1 VSALYFV
8 PVGAVP
14 DKVWEWITK
23 AAAEWFPLPI
33 QRLAALPIPESA
45 YDSKRNQYQ
54 SVEIMRMLN
63 QHAPQNGSRVL
74 GITDVDL
81 SIPMLSFLFGQA
93 QLDGPVAIVSLRRL
107 RQEFY
112 GLPERDDLL
121 RERLTKEVLHEMGHT
136 FGLVH
141 CSEPK
146 CAMNLSTH
154 IGMVDGKA
162 EQYCSRCG
170 LQLAHRFAF
179 LEEYEKE
186 LADSRCRR

>member
-1 VSALYFV
+1 MSALYLV
-8 PVGAVP
+8 SVGGVP
-14 DKVWEWITK
+14 DKVWEWVTK
-23 AAAEWFPLPI
+23 AAEWFPLPI
-33 QRLAALPIPESA
+33 RRLPALPIPELA

-63 QHAPQNGSRVL
+63 QHAPQNGSRIL

-93 QLDGPVAIVSLRRL
+93 QLDGPVAIVSLCRL

-112 GLPERDDLL
+112 GLPAQDDLL
-121 RERLTKEVLHEMGHT
+121 RERLIKEVLHEMGHT

-141 CSEPK
+141 CAEQK
-146 CAMNLSTH
+146 CAMSLSTH
-154 IGMVDGKA
+154 IGMVDGKT

-170 LQLAHRFAF
+170 VQLAQRFAS
-179 LEEYEKE
+179 L
-186 LADSRCRR
+186 DGGI

>member
-1 VSALYFV
+1 MSALYLV
-8 PVGAVP
+8 PVGVVP
-14 DKVWEWITK
+14 DKVWEWISK

-33 QRLAALPIPESA
+33 QRLPTVPIPEAA

-54 SVEIMRMLN
+54 SVEMMKMLS
-63 QHAPQNGSRVL
+63 QYAPRNGSRIL
-74 GITDVDL
+74 GITNVDL

-93 QLDGPVAIVSLRRL
+93 QLDGPVAIVSLCRL

-112 GLPERDDLL
+112 GLPTQDDLL

-141 CSEPK
+141 CSEQS
-146 CAMNLSTH
+146 CAMSLSTH
-154 IGMVDGKA
+154 IGMVDGKT

-170 LQLAHRFAF
+170 MQVARRFAS
-179 LEEYEKE
+179 L
-186 LADSRCRR
+186 DGGI

>member
-1 VSALYFV
+1 MSALYFV
-8 PVGAVP
+8 PVGTVP
-14 DKVWEWITK
+14 DKVWEWVTK

-33 QRLAALPIPESA
+33 RRLPALPVPELA
-45 YDSKRNQYQ
+45 YDSKRSQYQ
-54 SVEIMRMLN
+54 SVEIMRMLTKC
-63 QHAPQNGSRVL
+63 ASEKDSRIL

-81 SIPMLSFLFGQA
+81 SIPMLTFLFGQA
-93 QLDGPVAIVSLRRL
+93 QLDGPVAIVSICRL

-112 GLPERDDLL
+112 GLPEQDDLL

-141 CSEPK
+141 CSEQK
-146 CAMNLSTH
+146 CAMSLSTH
-154 IGMVDGKA
+154 IGMVDMKA

-170 LQLAHRFAF
+170 MQLAHRFAS

-186 LADSRCRR
+186 LANSRCRR